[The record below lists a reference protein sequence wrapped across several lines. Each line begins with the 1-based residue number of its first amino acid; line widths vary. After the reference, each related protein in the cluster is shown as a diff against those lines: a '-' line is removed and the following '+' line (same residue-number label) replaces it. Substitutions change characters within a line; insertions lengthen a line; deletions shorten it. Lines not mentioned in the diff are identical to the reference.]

1 MSKKVRPLTIQMVN
15 ELQVVLGA
23 MELGD
28 YEGSLRAV
36 ERTKAISE
44 QLRVEL
50 VQIIESRHRD
60 ELAAIARTLAGARD
74 SRNGRKQ

>member
-28 YEGSLRAV
+28 YEASLKAV
-36 ERTKAISE
+36 ERTHGISD
-44 QLRVEL
+44 QLRAEIVA
-50 VQIIESRHRD
+50 VIEERHQD
-60 ELAAIARTLAGARD
+60 ELAAIARTSAKARD
-74 SRNGRKQ
+74 SRNGRK